1 MNPMAVPDFSV
12 IIPTYNRAK
21 YVTKAIDS
29 VLAQTYAN
37 YQKTALY
44 VGAFF
49 VDQSLNKLCR

>member
-1 MNPMAVPDFSV
+1 MAVPDFSV